1 MVRGDLPPMRWINQS
16 LFRRLL
22 ISYLFIFIIG
32 FGLIGVMIATSSQD
46 YITEAKRQ
54 EMLQQATS
62 INAAIMDFN
71 KVTPEV
77 ENVLQQIG
85 QFTGLNIWLFN
96 DEGEIVAT
104 ASRQD
109 VFVGEPIS
117 DDIINEVLQ
126 GKNRIEVMRIEEEER
141 PMLSVIVPWGTN
153 EKIHGGIVLHSPI
166 SGINTTVAN
175 IREIVLWGIISGL
188 VIVSILVS
196 YLSWT
201 ISKPLKKLDEA
212 ANEIALG
219 NYSKRVNLHESFP
232 DEISALV
239 SSFNRMAEKID
250 KIENERDL
258 LEQRR
263 QDFIANI
270 SHELRTPLTAMKG
283 FLEALQDGLVK
294 DPESQKKYFEIMHR
308 ETEYLNHLVN
318 DLMDLIKL
326 EKQEI
331 SLDLYYVHLD
341 EVLKKVSLN
350 LEPTMKER
358 GNKFVL
364 EIPDDSPAII
374 GDSIRLE
381 EIFKNIIHNANKFT
395 ENGTITTKMKYE
407 SESVTVQI
415 KDTGIGIPSYDLKR
429 IWERFFKVDRVRS
442 KKGRGTG
449 LGLAI
454 VKELVKLHHGDINVE
469 SELGKGTTFTIRF
482 PTHMQ
487 QLKDS

>member
-1 MVRGDLPPMRWINQS
+1 MKWINKS

-22 ISYLFIFIIG
+22 ISYLFIIILG
-32 FGLIGVMIATSSQD
+32 FGLIGAVITISSQN

-54 EMLQQATS
+54 EILQQATS

-71 KVTPEV
+71 TVTHEV
-77 ENVLQQIG
+77 EDLLAQLG
-85 QFTGLNIWLFN
+85 QFSGSNIWLFN
-96 DEGEIVAT
+96 EEGSIVAT

-109 VFVGEPIS
+109 VLGEPINEE
-117 DDIINEVLQ
+117 IINEILQ
-126 GKNRIEVMRIEEEER
+126 GRSRIEVMRIEEEER

-166 SGINTTVAN
+166 SGINSTVRS

-188 VIVSILVS
+188 IIVSFLVS

-201 ISKPLKKLDEA
+201 ISRPLKNLDEA

-219 NYSKRVNLHESFP
+219 NWKKRVHSDNTFP
-232 DEISALV
+232 EEIDALIR
-239 SSFNRMAEKID
+239 SFNRMAD
-250 KIENERDL
+250 KINKIEDEREV

-263 QDFIANI
+263 TDFIANI

-294 DPESQKKYFEIMHR
+294 DPDSQQKYYEIMYR

-326 EKQEI
+326 ERKEV
-331 SLDLYYVHLD
+331 SLDLYFVHLD

-350 LEPTMKER
+350 LEREMEENNNIFIYKEET
-358 GNKFVL
+358 KT
-364 EIPDDSPAII
+364 PPII
-374 GDSIRLE
+374 GDSLRLE

-395 ENGTITTKMKYE
+395 EDGTITAELKQE
-407 SESVTVQI
+407 GSFVVVTI
-415 KDTGIGIPSYDLKR
+415 ADTGIGIPSYDLKR

-454 VKELVKLHHGDINVE
+454 VKELVRLHEGEIEVD
-469 SELGKGTTFTIRF
+469 SELGTGTTFIIRF
-482 PTHMQ
+482 PIQM
-487 QLKDS
+487 KK